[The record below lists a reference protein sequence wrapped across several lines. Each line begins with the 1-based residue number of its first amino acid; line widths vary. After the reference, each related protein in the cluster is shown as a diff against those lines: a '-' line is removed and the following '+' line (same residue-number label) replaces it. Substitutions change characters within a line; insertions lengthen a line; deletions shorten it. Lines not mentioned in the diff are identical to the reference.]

1 MKKFQSLY
9 LNHKILF
16 FSLVFFASIAKDFA
30 KLIIRNTIQNDFYSF
45 VLSVSASLLYSAFI
59 MFLLYVVFKLKIDQ
73 VKH

>member
-16 FSLVFFASIAKDFA
+16 FSLIFFASIAKGSA

-45 VLSVSASLLYSAFI
+45 VLSLSASLLYSAFI

-73 VKH
+73 VNH